1 MSSRLRI
8 LILSAE
14 VAPFAKTGGLGDVA
28 GALPKALAR
37 LGHDVRVVMPAYQS
51 QERAAREGEGG
62 FTAFPGPLTVPTG
75 AGLLQAGVFQTVLPG
90 SDVPVYLIAE
100 RSLFERPN
108 IYGYDDDP
116 YRFAFFSR
124 ASLELMAAL
133 DFHPDVVHAH
143 DWHSAPAV
151 MWLDTAGRAD
161 HRFGDVA
168 TVFTIHNLAH
178 QGRSSRRAAR
188 YLGVDVPP
196 ILEESGWDEVN
207 FMARGIFHA
216 TLVNTVS
223 PTYAREIM
231 TAEGG
236 NGLDPL
242 LRARHQDVFGILNG
256 IDDDIWNPATDERLV
271 SDFDAARPERRVAN
285 KLALQERLGLERNE
299 RIPLVAMVTR
309 LDAQKGMEITA
320 HVIHLLMSGLAG
332 ESQFV
337 VLGTGAKRYEDA
349 FAHLAGYHPRKM
361 AAILTFASDLAPQIY
376 AGSDLFLMP
385 SLFEPCGLG
394 QLIAMRYGSVPVVR
408 STGGLADT
416 VQDGHTGF
424 TFHEFTADA
433 FWVALQ
439 RALLVHNTDA
449 RTWAALRQNGMTA
462 NFSWVGAAQGYV
474 RLYER
479 AISRTGRARG

>member
-28 GALPKALAR
+28 GALPKALAS
-37 LGHDVRVVMPAYQS
+37 LGHDVRVVMPAYQA
-51 QERAAREGEGG
+51 QERAARSGEGG
-62 FTAFPGPLTVPTG
+62 FAELPGGLTVPTG
-75 AGLLQAGVFQTVLPG
+75 VGPLEAGVFQTVLPG

-100 RSLFERPN
+100 RSLFDRPN

-124 ASLELMAAL
+124 AALQLSAAL
-133 DFHPDVVHAH
+133 GFRPDVVHAH
-143 DWHSAPAV
+143 DWHAAPAV
-151 MWLDTAGRAD
+151 MWLDTAGRGD
-161 HRFGDVA
+161 HRFGDIA

-178 QGRSSRRAAR
+178 QGRSSRRVLR
-188 YLGVDVPP
+188 YLGADAPP
-196 ILEESGWDEVN
+196 LLEESGWDEVN
-207 FMARGIFHA
+207 FMARGIYHA
-216 TLVNTVS
+216 TQVNTVS

-231 TAEGG
+231 TKDGG

-242 LRARHQDVFGILNG
+242 LRARHHDVHGILNG
-256 IDDDIWNPATDERLV
+256 LDEDVWNPATDARLAQGFDV
-271 SDFDAARPERRVAN
+271 SHPERRIAN
-285 KLALQERLGLERNE
+285 KLALQDRLGLEQDS

-309 LDAQKGMEITA
+309 LDAQKGMEITG

-332 ESQFV
+332 EAQFV
-337 VLGTGAKRYEDA
+337 VLGTGAQRYEDA

-361 AAILTFASDLAPQIY
+361 AAVLTFASDLAPQIY

-394 QLIAMRYGSVPVVR
+394 QMIAMRFGSVPVVR

-416 VQDGHTGF
+416 VRDGQTGF
-424 TFHEFTADA
+424 TFDAFTVPA

-439 RALLVHNTDA
+439 RALLVYNTDA
-449 RTWAALRQNGMTA
+449 DGWARLQRNGMSSD
-462 NFSWVGAAQGYV
+462 FSWFGAARGYAE
-474 RLYER
+474 LYER
-479 AISRTGRARG
+479 ALARALGNLV

>member
-28 GALPKALAR
+28 GALPKALAN
-37 LGHDVRVVMPAYQS
+37 LGHDVRVVMPAYQA
-51 QERAAREGEGG
+51 QERAARAGEGG
-62 FTAFPGPLTVPTG
+62 FTSLPGALTVPTG
-75 AGLLQAGVFQTVLPG
+75 AGPLEAGVFQTVLPG

-100 RSLFERPN
+100 RSLFDRPN

-124 ASLELMAAL
+124 AALELMAAL
-133 DFHPDVVHAH
+133 GFRPDVVHAH
-143 DWHSAPAV
+143 DWHAAPAV
-151 MWLDTAGRAD
+151 MWLDTAGRRD
-161 HRFGDVA
+161 DRFLDVA

-231 TAEGG
+231 TPEGG

-242 LRARHQDVFGILNG
+242 LRARHRDVHGILNG
-256 IDDDIWNPATDERLV
+256 IDDDVWNPATDKRLV
-271 SDFDAARPERRVAN
+271 SCFDAASPERRVAN
-285 KLALQERLGLERNE
+285 KLALQERLGLQRDEKL
-299 RIPLVAMVTR
+299 PLVAMVTR

-332 ESQFV
+332 EAQFV
-337 VLGTGAKRYEDA
+337 VLGTGAQRYEDA
-349 FAHLAGYHPRKM
+349 LAHLAGYHPRKM
-361 AAILTFASDLAPQIY
+361 AAVLTFASDLAPQIY

-416 VQDGHTGF
+416 VKDGTTGF

-449 RTWAALRQNGMTA
+449 AAWAKLRHHGMTA
-462 NFSWVGAAQGYV
+462 GFSWAGAAQRYEQ
-474 RLYER
+474 LYER
-479 AISRTGRARG
+479 AISLASRNRG